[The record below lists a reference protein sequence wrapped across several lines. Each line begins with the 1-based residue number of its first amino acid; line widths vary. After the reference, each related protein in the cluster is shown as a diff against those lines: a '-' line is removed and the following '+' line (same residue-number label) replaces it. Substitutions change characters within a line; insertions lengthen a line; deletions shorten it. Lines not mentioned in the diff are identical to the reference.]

1 MIDFTDHFLFFSF
14 FLYFEICKY
23 DKDKKYFLFPFLLE
37 KWKIRLAEVCTDPR
51 LANSHKQPHSLVFPP
66 YPSWVVFGCILISF
80 MSDSLS
86 VFTNYI
92 YLCLFHLS
100 VTTVVLSP
108 CFVLILYLYLSDYL
122 FTCCNKGCH
131 RLIVLI
137 LSVSWLVFGQQS
149 ICICLFKIS
158 LRMVRSERRHLYF
171 IRRQRY
177 IETVM
182 RHTSNAGM
190 QSCTKSCYEIEYS
203 IRVQ

>member
-1 MIDFTDHFLFFSF
+1 MIHCYEFCASPVISKPR
-14 FLYFEICKY
+14 YFE
-23 DKDKKYFLFPFLLE
+23 LFS
-37 KWKIRLAEVCTDPR
+37 I
-51 LANSHKQPHSLVFPP
+51 SLGT
-66 YPSWVVFGCILISF
+66 SKLRGS
-80 MSDSLS
+80 
-86 VFTNYI
+86 
-92 YLCLFHLS
+92 
-100 VTTVVLSP
+100 TVVLLL

-182 RHTSNAGM
+182 RHTSNTGM